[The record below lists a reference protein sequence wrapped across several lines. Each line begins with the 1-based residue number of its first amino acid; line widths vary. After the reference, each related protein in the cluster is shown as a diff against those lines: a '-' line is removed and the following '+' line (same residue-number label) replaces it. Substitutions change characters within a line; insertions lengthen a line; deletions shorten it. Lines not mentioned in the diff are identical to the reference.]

1 MADTVTD
8 NATLQK
14 HGYPALQHG
23 IAAPDLIRG
32 EQSRAT
38 GALGTGLLRRPK
50 QVRPPRND
58 DLFKQAQA
66 LKNVKQNGFS
76 LVELMVVIF
85 IIGLLAT
92 IVAINVL
99 PAQDTASVTSAR
111 ANIKQLE
118 QAIELYRLDTNRYP
132 GTNEGL
138 AALKTPPA
146 SLGANTRFPPG
157 GYFRGALPN
166 DPWGNAYQY
175 VTPGPNGL
183 PYAVYSLG
191 ADGAPGG
198 TELNADVYGNE

>member
-1 MADTVTD
+1 MIQTVEDNASVQTSVRVERSRDTVLRSHRPLD
-8 NATLQK
+8 FA
-14 HGYPALQHG
+14 
-23 IAAPDLIRG
+23 RG
-32 EQSRAT
+32 ERDAGNIQSKKR
-38 GALGTGLLRRPK
+38 
-50 QVRPPRND
+50 
-58 DLFKQAQA
+58 
-66 LKNVKQNGFS
+66 NGFS

-85 IIGLLAT
+85 ILGLLAT

-157 GYFRGALPN
+157 GYFRGDLPN
-166 DPWGNAYQY
+166 DPWGNPYQY

-198 TELNADVYGNE
+198 TELNADIYANE